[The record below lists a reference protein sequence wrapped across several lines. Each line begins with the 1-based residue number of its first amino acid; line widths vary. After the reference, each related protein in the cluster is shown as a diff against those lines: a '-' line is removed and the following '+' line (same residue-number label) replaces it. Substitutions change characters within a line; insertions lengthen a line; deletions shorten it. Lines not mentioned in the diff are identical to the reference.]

1 MVLHNHQLG
10 LNHGCEW
17 KLCPSYSAST
27 LSLMTLVHHTGNP
40 LTFFFVAQLTL
51 SLQLFFFLVD
61 VVTLRIL
68 FPASLLHVS
77 FEFHVTLSSHL
88 LKFFSLLCVNLFHVL
103 SGVVSTTANASF
115 HL

>member
-27 LSLMTLVHHTGNP
+27 LSLMTLVHHT
-40 LTFFFVAQLTL
+40 
-51 SLQLFFFLVD
+51 
-61 VVTLRIL
+61 VTLRIL